1 MKIETLFQIS
11 KLDQSPII
19 VNGQVFTYK
28 ATGNTR
34 AVFENEDRTYVVK
47 VDLNRIDG
55 NFYNQEEFEVYQTA
69 NEVKKSQLAETILL
83 ENGYIMQE
91 WLNTLD
97 DNRFDKRRLTFEEIR
112 FAASCRSEVGFDKDG
127 NLKCFDLPEYKKY

>member
-1 MKIETLFQIS
+1 MKIETLFQNS

-34 AVFENEDRTYVVK
+34 VVFENEDRTYVVK

-55 NFYNQEEFEVYQTA
+55 NFYNQEEFEHYQSA
-69 NEVKKSQLAETILL
+69 NETKKLQLAETILL
-83 ENGYIMQE
+83 ENGYIIQE

-97 DNRFDKRRLTFEEIR
+97 DDRFEKRRFTFEEIR
-112 FAASCRSEVGFDKDG
+112 FAASCRSEVGFDKNG
-127 NLKCFDLPEYKKY
+127 NLKCFDLPEFKKY